1 MGMAHDSGGKPPLE
15 GIRVLD
21 LSIFTPGPFATQIL
35 ADLGATV
42 LKVEAP
48 PHGDRERD
56 VMPAYFQAYNRGKA
70 SVALDLKNP
79 DDLALCH
86 ELAREAHIVVEGF
99 RPGVCD
105 RLGVGFA
112 QLSELNSKLIY
123 VSLTGFGSDGPYKM
137 ARAHDP
143 EIQAITGSLHYSR
156 DINGK
161 AIYNFAYPTFDYAAS
176 MYAVIGCL
184 SWLGRVDRSPVRV
197 EVPLAA
203 AGVAWMYP
211 QYVNAVEFDNRA
223 FADNNDWRG
232 SYRTKDGR
240 YLTLTPAEGLRELL
254 TELGIDG
261 VTGRGRD
268 TMEKIADAIAQ
279 RDSAEV
285 FPLLQKAGVPVGMV
299 QTIDEALADEGL
311 KSLNMVSRAPH
322 LVCASPIMGM
332 PTKLLKVVPEI
343 GAQDDLVRSG
353 GWAALEAS
361 KDWNA

>member
-1 MGMAHDSGGKPPLE
+1 MSNAVDSPPLD
-15 GIRVLD
+15 GVRVLD

-48 PHGDRERD
+48 PHGDRERE

-70 SVALDLKNP
+70 SVALNLKDPTDLTLCH
-79 DDLALCH
+79 DLARD
-86 ELAREAHIVVEGF
+86 AQIVVEGF

-112 QLSELNSKLIY
+112 QLAELNPELIY

-143 EIQAITGSLHYSR
+143 EIQAITGSLHYAR
-156 DINGK
+156 DGNGK

-176 MYAVIGCL
+176 MFAVIGCL
-184 SWLGRVDRSPVRV
+184 SWLGRKDHGPVRI

-211 QYVNAVEFDNRA
+211 QYVNAVDFDARD

-232 SYRTKDGR
+232 SYRTRDGR

-254 TELGIDG
+254 DELGIQG
-261 VTGRGRD
+261 VSGRGRE
-268 TMEKIADAIAQ
+268 TMEKIAAAIAQ
-279 RDSAEV
+279 RDSSEI

-299 QTIDEALADEGL
+299 QTIDEALEDDGL
-311 KSLNMVSRAPH
+311 RSLSMIHRAPH

-332 PTKLLKVVPEI
+332 PTKLLTSVPKI
-343 GAQDDLVRSG
+343 GAQDSLVRNG
-353 GWAALEAS
+353 GWAALEANRE
-361 KDWNA
+361 WNT

>member
-1 MGMAHDSGGKPPLE
+1 MGGRTALE

-21 LSIFTPGPFATQIL
+21 LSIFTPGPFASQIL

-79 DDLALCH
+79 EDLAICH

-105 RLGVGFA
+105 RLGVGFNA
-112 QLSELNSKLIY
+112 ISALNPEIIY
-123 VSLTGFGSDGPYKM
+123 ASLTGFGSEGPYAM

-143 EIQAITGSLHYSR
+143 EIQAITGSLHYAR

-176 MYAVIGCL
+176 MYAVIGIL
-184 SWLGRVDRSPVRV
+184 AWLNQKNHGPIRVD
-197 EVPLAA
+197 VPLAA

-232 SYRTKDGR
+232 SYRTKDNR

-254 TELGIDG
+254 SELGIEG
-261 VTGRGRD
+261 VSGRGRE
-268 TMEKIADAIAQ
+268 TMERI
-279 RDSAEV
+279 AEV
-285 FPLLQKAGVPVGMV
+285 ISQRESGEIFPLLQKAGVPVGMV
-299 QTIDEALADEGL
+299 QSADEALEDDGL
-311 KSLNMVSRAPH
+311 KSLGMIQRSPH
-322 LVCASPIMGM
+322 LVCGSPIMGM
-332 PTKLLKVVPEI
+332 PTKLLTIVPEI
-343 GAQDDLVRSG
+343 GAQDSLVRNG
-353 GWAALEAS
+353 GWAALEGN
-361 KDWNA
+361 KGWNA

>member
-1 MGMAHDSGGKPPLE
+1 MPEAQESRDYPLN
-15 GIRVLD
+15 GVRVLD

-70 SVALDLKNP
+70 SVALNLKEP

-86 ELAREAHIVVEGF
+86 ELARDAHIVVEGF

-105 RLGVGFA
+105 RLGVGFD
-112 QLSELNSKLIY
+112 QLAELNPKLIY
-123 VSLTGFGSDGPYKM
+123 VSLTGFGSEGPYKM

-143 EIQAITGSLHYSR
+143 EIQAITGSLHYAR
-156 DINGK
+156 DGSGK

-184 SWLGRVDRSPVRV
+184 SWLGRKDRGPVRV
-197 EVPLAA
+197 DVPLAA

-211 QYVNAVEFDNRA
+211 QFVNAIEFDNRD

-232 SYRTKDGR
+232 TYRTRDGR

-254 TELGIDG
+254 AELDIEG
-261 VTGRGRD
+261 VSGRGRD
-268 TMEKIADAIAQ
+268 TMEKIAAAIAE
-279 RDSAEV
+279 RDADEV
-285 FPLLQKAGVPVGMV
+285 FPLLQRAGVPVGMV
-299 QTIDEALADEGL
+299 QTIDEALEDDGL
-311 KSLNMVSRAPH
+311 KSLGMVQRAPH

-332 PTKLLKVVPEI
+332 PTKLLTRVPEV
-343 GAQDDLVRSG
+343 GSQDELVRTGLWS
-353 GWAALEAS
+353 ALEANR
-361 KDWNA
+361 DWNA

>member
-1 MGMAHDSGGKPPLE
+1 MEHKSGGQLPLE
-15 GIRVLD
+15 GVRVLD

-70 SVALDLKNP
+70 SVALDLKQP
-79 DDLALCH
+79 EDLALCH
-86 ELAREAHIVVEGF
+86 DLASDAHIVVEGF

-112 QLSELNSKLIY
+112 RLSELNPELIY
-123 VSLTGFGSDGPYKM
+123 VSLTGFGSEGPYAM

-143 EIQAITGSLHYSR
+143 EIQAITGSLHYAR

-184 SWLGRVDRSPVRV
+184 SWLGRKDHGPVRV
-197 EVPLAA
+197 DVPLAA

-211 QYVNAVEFDNRA
+211 QYVNAVEFDNRV

-232 SYRTKDGR
+232 SYRTRDGR

-254 TELGIDG
+254 SELGIEG
-261 VTGRGRD
+261 VSGRGRD
-268 TMEKIADAIAQ
+268 TMEKIAAAIAQ
-279 RDSAEV
+279 RDSAEI
-285 FPLLQKAGVPVGMV
+285 FPLLQQAGVPVGMV
-299 QTIDEALADEGL
+299 QTVDEALEDDGL
-311 KSLNMVSRAPH
+311 KSLGMIHRAPH
-322 LVCASPIMGM
+322 LVCSSPIMGM
-332 PTKLLKVVPEI
+332 PTKLLTVVPEI

-353 GWAALEAS
+353 GWAALEVN
-361 KDWNA
+361 KEWNA

>member
-1 MGMAHDSGGKPPLE
+1 MSEEGGLAFPLE
-15 GIRVLD
+15 GVRVLD

-70 SVALDLKNP
+70 SVALDLKNV
-79 DDLALCH
+79 DDLELCH
-86 ELAREAHIVVEGF
+86 ELAREAQIVVEGF

-105 RLGVGFA
+105 RLGVGFD
-112 QLSELNSKLIY
+112 QLARINPELIY
-123 VSLTGFGSDGPYKM
+123 VSLTGFGSDGPYRM

-143 EIQAITGSLHYSR
+143 EIQAITGSLHYAR
-156 DINGK
+156 DMGGK

-184 SWLGRVDRSPVRV
+184 SWLGRKHHGPQRV

-211 QYVNAVEFDNRA
+211 QYVNAVEFDARA

-232 SYRTKDGR
+232 SYRTRDGR

-254 TELGIDG
+254 SELGIEG
-261 VTGRGRD
+261 VSGRGRD
-268 TMEKIADAIAQ
+268 TMEKIAAAIAE
-279 RDSAEV
+279 RDAAEV

-299 QTIDEALADEGL
+299 QTVDEALEDDGVM
-311 KSLNMVSRAPH
+311 SLGMLHRMPH
-322 LVCASPIMGM
+322 LVCGSPIMGM
-332 PTKLLKVVPEI
+332 PTKLLARVPEI
-343 GAQDDLVRSG
+343 GGQDALVRNG
-353 GWAALEAS
+353 GWSALEAN
-361 KDWNA
+361 KEWNS

>member
-1 MGMAHDSGGKPPLE
+1 MSQAAAGLPLD

-70 SVALDLKNP
+70 SVTLNLKDA

-86 ELAREAHIVVEGF
+86 DLAREAHIVVEGF

-105 RLGVGFA
+105 RLGVGFD
-112 QLSELNSKLIY
+112 QLSALNPELIY
-123 VSLTGFGSDGPYKM
+123 VSLTGFGSDGPYRM

-143 EIQAITGSLHYSR
+143 EIQAITGSLHYAR
-156 DINGK
+156 DAQGK

-184 SWLGRVDRSPVRV
+184 SWLGRKDHGPIRV

-211 QYVNAVEFDNRA
+211 QYVNAVEFDARA

-232 SYRTKDGR
+232 SYRTRDGR

-254 TELGIDG
+254 TELGITG
-261 VTGRGRD
+261 VSGRGRE
-268 TMEKIADAIAQ
+268 TMERIAEAISQ
-279 RDSAEV
+279 RDSAEL
-285 FPLLQKAGVPVGMV
+285 FPLLQNAGVPVGMV
-299 QTIDEALADEGL
+299 QTIDEALEDEGL
-311 KSLNMVSRAPH
+311 RSLNMISRVPH

-332 PTKLLKVVPEI
+332 PTKLLTIVPEI
-343 GAQDDLVRSG
+343 GAQSDLVRSG
-353 GWAALEAS
+353 GWASLEAS
-361 KDWNA
+361 KEWNA